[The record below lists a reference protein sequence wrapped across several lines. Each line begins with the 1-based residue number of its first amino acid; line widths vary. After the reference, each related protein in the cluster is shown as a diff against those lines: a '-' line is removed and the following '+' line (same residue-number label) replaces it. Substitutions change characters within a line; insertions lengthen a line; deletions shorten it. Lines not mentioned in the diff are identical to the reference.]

1 MGFYFLFESHD
12 EKINRKVHKEGAKDA
27 KNLSKLLF
35 KIALNY
41 FKKNN

>member
-27 KNLSKLLF
+27 KNLCELCENLF
-35 KIALNY
+35 A
-41 FKKNN
+41 FEVKN